1 MIGVKFIHVADYSL
15 FASRVCTDVNDG
27 RMWFSPGCILPAM
40 DGEIL
45 PNYAE
50 EAFDTAPALESLG
63 IVC

>member
-1 MIGVKFIHVADYSL
+1 MHAAYYSL
-15 FASRVCTDVNDG
+15 TASHVCMDVNDG

-50 EAFDTAPALESLG
+50 EAFDTAPALESSG